1 MLKTSLLTM
10 AALLASTAT
19 FAAAPKVMVRPNG
32 VIVTPDHLTIAA
44 NRPRPIYS
52 QAPALERGLTK
63 IFDNLSR
70 YPDGVYWCCTSSLI
84 SGPNSEFGS
93 QVWIGAPFTPSANS
107 TVSKIVLG
115 LNYDSGTNAMVVAL
129 NKDSGGLPGKE
140 LASARVS
147 GLPDFPSCCAVAQAK
162 FNDVP
167 LSAGQQYW
175 VVVRTDKKTA
185 DTFGGWSFNDTE
197 QVNEVTEAIN
207 DGTGWQRCNPLQR
220 PPLRF
225 WENSC
230 RTFCR
235 EWPG

>member
-1 MLKTSLLTM
+1 MLKSSLLTI
-10 AALLASTAT
+10 AALLASTAA
-19 FAAAPKVMVRPNG
+19 FAAAPHVLIRPNG
-32 VIVTPDHLTIAA
+32 VIVTPNRLTIAS
-44 NRPRPIYS
+44 NPPRPVYS
-52 QAPALERGLTK
+52 QAPVIERGLTK

-115 LNYDSGTNAMVVAL
+115 LNYDSGTNAMVVAI
-129 NKDSGGLPGKE
+129 NKDSSGLPGNE

-147 GLPDFPSCCAVAQAK
+147 NLPDFPSCCAVATAK
-162 FNDVP
+162 FNDIP
-167 LSAGQQYW
+167 LTAGQQYW

-207 DGTGWQRCNPLQR
+207 DGTGWQPLQS
-220 PPLRF
+220 LAAAAF
-225 WENSC
+225 EVL
-230 RTFCR
+230 
-235 EWPG
+235 GK

>member
-1 MLKTSLLTM
+1 MLKSSLLTI
-10 AALLASTAT
+10 AALLASTAA
-19 FAAAPKVMVRPNG
+19 FAAAPHVLIRPNG
-32 VIVTPDHLTIAA
+32 VIVTPNRLTIAP
-44 NRPRPIYS
+44 NRPRPVYS
-52 QAPALERGLTK
+52 QAPVIERGLTK

-115 LNYDSGTNAMVVAL
+115 LNYDSGTNAMVVAI
-129 NKDSGGLPGKE
+129 NKDSSGLPGNE

-147 GLPDFPSCCAVAQAK
+147 NLPDFPSCCAVATAK
-162 FNDVP
+162 FNDIP
-167 LSAGQQYW
+167 LTAGQQYW

-207 DGTGWQRCNPLQR
+207 DGTGWQPLQS
-220 PPLRF
+220 LAAAAF
-225 WENSC
+225 EVL
-230 RTFCR
+230 
-235 EWPG
+235 GK